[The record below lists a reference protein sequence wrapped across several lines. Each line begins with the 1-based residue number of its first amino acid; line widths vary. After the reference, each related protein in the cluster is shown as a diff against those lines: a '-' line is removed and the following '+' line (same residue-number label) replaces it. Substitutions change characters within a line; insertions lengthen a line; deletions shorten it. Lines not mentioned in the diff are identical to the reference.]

1 MNVAGVFRTVE
12 KERSKLPILSNPA
25 LKSESKSKQRAESS
39 TKADT
44 SIVDKSLSIDYKM
57 PRSAMPK
64 NNFNKYLQESREELA
79 SISSVLL
86 GAETPSVVPLYQT
99 LEQNSG
105 SKRIPRKAT
114 KSEVPVEAPTRKT
127 VSQSLA
133 ENEEKVMQMLDR
145 INYNSTLAPLRN
157 KACNQSSEKSYASQ
171 FRSSQSPENAYVDI
185 KKKHQRN
192 YSQPS
197 EAVQRAI

>member
-145 INYNSTLAPLRN
+145 INYNSTLVPLRN
-157 KACNQSSEKSYASQ
+157 KARNQSPEKSYAS
-171 FRSSQSPENAYVDI
+171 
-185 KKKHQRN
+185 
-192 YSQPS
+192 
-197 EAVQRAI
+197 

>member
-1 MNVAGVFRTVE
+1 MTRNVSDMNVAGVFRTVE
-12 KERSKLPILSNPA
+12 KERSQLPILSNPA

-44 SIVDKSLSIDYKM
+44 SIVEKSLSIDYKM

-64 NNFNKYLQESREELA
+64 NNFNRYLQESREELA
-79 SISSVLL
+79 SISSVML
-86 GAETPSVVPLYQT
+86 GAETPSGVPLYQT
-99 LEQNSG
+99 MESNSG

-114 KSEVPVEAPTRKT
+114 KSEVPVEAPRKT

-145 INYNSTLAPLRN
+145 INYNSTLVPLRN
-157 KACNQSSEKSYASQ
+157 KARNQSPEKSYAS
-171 FRSSQSPENAYVDI
+171 
-185 KKKHQRN
+185 
-192 YSQPS
+192 
-197 EAVQRAI
+197 